1 MLTLHASL
9 PALTTFRCISIEA
22 RGRWIYSI
30 SRVDLYADRTFGYEL
45 KGERQG
51 IYDPA
56 ALQAPVC
63 NDSDLEGAIWRPNPP
78 DVLVVA
84 SRTELDLVPRAIVRT
99 LPVIVL
105 STVAGRLWAGADTE
119 LGALC
124 HEREVPMEPAR
135 AMPATL
141 VRAWQMGQITQAAL
155 RAVWSVDDLV
165 AISACETQR
174 GNRHMRRRQK
184 ACCH

>member
-1 MLTLHASL
+1 MLTPSANT

-22 RGRWIYSI
+22 RGRWISSI
-30 SRVDLYADRTFGYEL
+30 SRVDLYADQTFGYEL
-45 KGERQG
+45 TDERQG

-56 ALQAPVC
+56 GIQAPVC
-63 NDSDLEGAIWRPNPP
+63 SKRDLEGAVWRPSPA

-84 SRTELDLVPRAIVRT
+84 SRAELDLVPRSVVRE
-99 LPVIVL
+99 LPVIIL
-105 STVAGRLWAGADTE
+105 NTVTGHLWDRADTE

-124 HEREVPMEPAR
+124 HDRERPMEPAR

-155 RAVWSVDDLV
+155 QAVWSLDDLV
-165 AISACETQR
+165 AICACDTQR
-174 GNRHMRRRQK
+174 GNRHVRRR
-184 ACCH
+184 